1 MEHIKEI
8 AKSYLSWAPFSLTV
22 REVVRIHSLLLLN
35 SQFGFL
41 SKGRI
46 LDVGCGDGNWWKHI
60 LPNNLSMVHG
70 IDISD
75 TEVNL
80 AKKVITAQNLDI
92 TSPKLLTEISYPSFD
107 TVIGNCSL
115 EHVKEIDLAFK
126 NIYSVLNAGGQFILL
141 VPSPYW
147 ALKGHSV
154 QFLNAISPRLSMSA
168 SGLLNGFFQ
177 HWHLYHYKI
186 WGHILNETG
195 FETVGV
201 YGLGS
206 KKLEF
211 LFKK

>member
-1 MEHIKEI
+1 
-8 AKSYLSWAPFSLTV
+8 
-22 REVVRIHSLLLLN
+22 
-35 SQFGFL
+35 
-41 SKGRI
+41 
-46 LDVGCGDGNWWKHI
+46 
-60 LPNNLSMVHG
+60 LPNNLSKVHG
-70 IDISD
+70 IYISD
-75 TEVNL
+75 TDVDL
-80 AKKVITAQNLDI
+80 AKKLITAQNLYI
-92 TSPKLLTEISYPSFD
+92 PSPKLTSQISFTSFD

-126 NIYSVLNAGGQFILL
+126 NIHSVLKTGGQFILL

-154 QFLNAISPRLSMSA
+154 QFLNTISPRLSMSA

-186 WGHILNETG
+186 WSHILNESG

-211 LFKK
+211 LFRAGLPTAFISFVVKSAT